1 MKQTVPVQQTGV
13 PVEHAMN
20 DEVQNLAEVDSA
32 LAPATTAVADQAH
45 DAPEVAN
52 QSAETAEEKK
62 FTQAELDAMIGKR
75 LAREQRK
82 WEREQQAKQ
91 AEMQVRQSVPA
102 ELPSA
107 DQFESPEAY
116 AEVLAV
122 KKAEELIAQREIQ
135 KQRAQVEDAYAEREE
150 EARNKYDDF
159 EQVAYNPQLRVTDVM
174 AETIKA
180 SDLGPDLAY
189 WLGSNPKEAERISRL
204 SPLLQAREIGKIEA
218 KLGTEPPQ
226 KKTTSAPEPIRPVSA
241 RAVNPGVIDTTDPR
255 SIKTMSDSEWIAAER
270 QRQITKMQ
278 ALRNR

>member
-1 MKQTVPVQQTGV
+1 MP
-13 PVEHAMN
+13 
-20 DEVQNLAEVDSA
+20 DEILAEVDSA
-32 LAPATTAVADQAH
+32 Q
-45 DAPEVAN
+45 APEVTAT
-52 QSAETAEEKK
+52 AETAQTAPEAADQSTEQPEEKR

-91 AEMQVRQSVPA
+91 AEMQARQSVPA
-102 ELPSA
+102 ELPPA

-116 AEVLAV
+116 AEALAV
-122 KKAEELIAQREIQ
+122 RKAEELIAQRELQ
-135 KQRAQVEDAYAEREE
+135 KQRAQIEDAYAEREE
-150 EARNKYDDF
+150 DARAKYDDF
-159 EQVAYNPQLRVTDVM
+159 EQVAYNPNLRVTDVM

-189 WLGSNPKEAERISRL
+189 WLGSNPKEADRISRL

-218 KLGTEPPQ
+218 KLGAEPPQ

-241 RAVNPGVIDTTDPR
+241 RAVNPGVTDTTDPR
-255 SIKTMSDSEWIAAER
+255 STQTMSASEWIAAER
-270 QRQITKMQ
+270 QRQIAKAQ